1 VLLVVVAVQ
10 LASLG
15 LIAELLVHLR
25 RSGPP
30 DERGL

>member
-1 VLLVVVAVQ
+1 MVAVQ

-25 RSGPP
+25 RSGPG
-30 DERGL
+30 DERTR